1 MNSGLTTFMRGSART
16 LLTGVSLALIL
27 AACGGGGGSAGTT
40 GGMGAGTT
48 GSTGSTGS
56 GSTAPIA
63 VAAVTLSVV
72 DGTGAA
78 VSTVSGGQTGV
89 VRAKFVN
96 SKGVALPNAV
106 VKFTASDTTLLQFTP
121 ASGSALTDS
130 SGIAT
135 INVKPVDFTSSGALT
150 ISGQAVL
157 GTDTA
162 TGVINLGIGAAPL
175 VVGTLSFSPTP
186 SAPLPAFSIT
196 TLNVPVTSSGQ
207 PATTAP
213 GLTLTSLCSGDGTA
227 TLVAGAVS
235 NGVASVTYTNKGCIR
250 GTDVITAAIGTS
262 SQSISLAV
270 GSANIGTVN
279 FVNSDLSGTSL
290 VLKGTGGLGR
300 KEAAL
305 LTFKVVDQSGT
316 GLAGV
321 NVNFTA
327 TTSTGGLKVLPTQAT
342 TDSSGNVA
350 TSILSGTIPTPVRV
364 IAQAS
369 RNGSTI
375 TGISDNLTISTGF
388 PIQKAMSLTVDQY
401 NIEGGDYDGVPANV
415 TVRMADQYGNPISDG
430 ATINFVSEG
439 GAIGS
444 SLQGACQTVNGGCT
458 VPLLSQNF
466 RPINGRVTVLAY
478 AQGIEDFVDSNGDG
492 QYSCTNYTSP
502 EGTPAPAFRPLIDTC
517 ISGGEPF
524 TDQGDAFLDAGS
536 LAATTRAQIGGNT
549 LDGTYTASNGD
560 LPFPYNHP
568 TYTASGDGHWG
579 LNYIRASAEITFSKS
594 GAKLIRQA
602 NCGTTGCRDWDVNT
616 DGPVNV
622 VANLAGASCSAQ
634 TVSFYLVD
642 SNNNP
647 LPFGT
652 AVAAVDADKISA
664 GTFFPATVPSTSAIG
679 GTFHQVVFK
688 PDSNC
693 AAGSLTISVTT
704 PKGNGTAFPFKS
716 N

>member
-1 MNSGLTTFMRGSART
+1 MRGSGRT
-16 LLTGVSLALIL
+16 LVTSVSLALIL

-40 GGMGAGTT
+40 GGVGAGAT
-48 GSTGSTGS
+48 GSTGSTGG

-175 VVGTLSFSPTP
+175 VVGTLSFTP
-186 SAPLPAFSIT
+186 APSGPLPAFNIT

-207 PATTAP
+207 AATTVP

-250 GTDVITAAIGTS
+250 GNDVITAAIGTS
-262 SQSISLAV
+262 SQSISLPV
-270 GSANIGTVN
+270 GSANIGTIN
-279 FVNSDLSGTSL
+279 FVSSDLSGTSL

-305 LTFKVVDQSGT
+305 LTFKVVDQSGV

-321 NVNFTA
+321 NVNFAA
-327 TTSTGGLKVLPTQAT
+327 TTSTGGLKVLPAQAT
-342 TDSSGNVA
+342 TDSNGNVA

-369 RNGSTI
+369 RNGSSI

-401 NIEGGDYDGVPANV
+401 NIEGGPAW
-415 TVRMADQYGNPISDG
+415 
-430 ATINFVSEG
+430 
-439 GAIGS
+439 
-444 SLQGACQTVNGGCT
+444 L
-458 VPLLSQNF
+458 
-466 RPINGRVTVLAY
+466 
-478 AQGIEDFVDSNGDG
+478 
-492 QYSCTNYTSP
+492 
-502 EGTPAPAFRPLIDTC
+502 
-517 ISGGEPF
+517 
-524 TDQGDAFLDAGS
+524 
-536 LAATTRAQIGGNT
+536 
-549 LDGTYTASNGD
+549 
-560 LPFPYNHP
+560 
-568 TYTASGDGHWG
+568 W
-579 LNYIRASAEITFSKS
+579 
-594 GAKLIRQA
+594 
-602 NCGTTGCRDWDVNT
+602 
-616 DGPVNV
+616 
-622 VANLAGASCSAQ
+622 
-634 TVSFYLVD
+634 
-642 SNNNP
+642 
-647 LPFGT
+647 
-652 AVAAVDADKISA
+652 
-664 GTFFPATVPSTSAIG
+664 
-679 GTFHQVVFK
+679 
-688 PDSNC
+688 
-693 AAGSLTISVTT
+693 
-704 PKGNGTAFPFKS
+704 
-716 N
+716 